1 MLENRHGKKRDEV
14 IENRHVA
21 TRRVRVKGSLT
32 QVPHKTTRAGIRV
45 AQADGDSCRFV
56 APCAKTGETSGRTGE
71 FVRERRAL
79 RVVVVEQSEE
89 VGGPSRPLG
98 LHLHPTG
105 RLGEDERKR
114 ASPDYENADGRVN
127 VQRDPS
133 CEGGDRFVVGQSP
146 SVRTY
151 SG

>member
-1 MLENRHGKKRDEV
+1 MT
-14 IENRHVA
+14 IA
-21 TRRVRVKGSLT
+21 
-32 QVPHKTTRAGIRV
+32 
-45 AQADGDSCRFV
+45 ADFV
-56 APCAKTGETSGRTGE
+56 APHALLSCATTRKTSGLKGK
-71 FVRERRAL
+71 FVHERRAF
-79 RVVVVEQSEE
+79 RVAAVEQSEE

-146 SVRTY
+146 SVGTY

>member
-1 MLENRHGKKRDEV
+1 M
-14 IENRHVA
+14 
-21 TRRVRVKGSLT
+21 
-32 QVPHKTTRAGIRV
+32 
-45 AQADGDSCRFV
+45 
-56 APCAKTGETSGRTGE
+56 GE

-89 VGGPSRPLG
+89 VGGPSRPLD

-127 VQRDPS
+127 VQRDLS
-133 CEGGDRFVVGQSP
+133 CEGSDRFVVGQSL